1 MKKEINPKNK
11 TYSQQE
17 IGIALNNALVASM
30 GAQGLVGLDERRR
43 RKIRSYTAA
52 IIEVLCDYRKKDDLT
67 SEEVVVVLTGA
78 ALFAQV
84 LLVAKGG
91 LKKLAAYED
100 LAKRVIEDMEK

>member
-1 MKKEINPKNK
+1 MKKETHKSK

-17 IGIALNNALVASM
+17 IGVALNNALVACL
-30 GAQGLVGLDERRR
+30 GAQGLLGLDERKK

-67 SEEVVVVLTGA
+67 AEEVVVVLTGA

-100 LAKRVIEDMEK
+100 LAKRTLEDMEK